1 MKTDKVTII
10 ASSGIELREYRNLAL
25 IPAFYFLPKYDLDLF
40 DPWVFQIPRNPH
52 RIINNPKALEL
63 IESDRFVAML
73 QYIYRH
79 MAWQFLNVGMNIY
92 TASEEIYGALK
103 KDIGEIL
110 RKLCD
115 QKKVEIIEAER
126 YLLFYIIFPFVFT

>member
-10 ASSGIELREYRNLAL
+10 ASSGIQLREYRNLAL

-73 QYIYRH
+73 QY
-79 MAWQFLNVGMNIY
+79 MTAGNVCSAAGKEDNN
-92 TASEEIYGALK
+92 AVEE
-103 KDIGEIL
+103 EN
-110 RKLCD
+110 
-115 QKKVEIIEAER
+115 
-126 YLLFYIIFPFVFT
+126 